1 MADPLAVATLIIYLI
16 LIQPTLFCLWAHG
29 RRGFLGWWFLQA
41 FCLIRI
47 AGNAVQLHVDA
58 THETNSHALLINS
71 IGLSPL
77 MLAAAGILHEA

>member
-16 LIQPTLFCLWAHG
+16 LIQPSLFCLWAHG
-29 RRGFLGWWFLQA
+29 RRGFLGWWFLQVL
-41 FCLIRI
+41 CLIRT